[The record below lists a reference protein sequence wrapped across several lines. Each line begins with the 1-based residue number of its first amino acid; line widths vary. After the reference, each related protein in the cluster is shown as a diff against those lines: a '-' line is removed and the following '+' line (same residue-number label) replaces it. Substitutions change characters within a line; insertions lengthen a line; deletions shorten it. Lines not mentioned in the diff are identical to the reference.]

1 MTRTKA
7 ITLSA
12 IILFPVALFAQIFQP
27 KNYPQGYFA
36 WPVKAKIGI
45 AANFGELRPNHYHMG
60 LDVKTDQKQN
70 VPVIAAADGYIAK
83 VKIEPFGFGRCIYI
97 NHPNGLTT
105 LYAHLNNFYPALEE
119 YITAQQYKAE
129 SWQLFLENIP
139 ADFFPVKKGQFIAYS
154 GNTGGSQGPH
164 LHFEIRDTKTD
175 KVLNPL
181 LFGMPIPD
189 NIPPNV
195 MRLAVYDR
203 TKSTYEQSPRMYPLK
218 KVKSVYTT
226 VPTVLALPADKVS
239 FAITAFDRYTG
250 STNQNGI
257 YEADLY
263 DDDDKPI
270 IGFQIDSI
278 SYDET
283 RYLNAHVDYKLRTNG
298 GPWVQHLSRLP
309 GYNNGIYKEVN
320 GDGVIDISDAA
331 THNIK
336 VDVKDAEGNESVI
349 EFGIKSSGTSA
360 SAVVST
366 TNFFKPGYVNIFENS
381 NLSFYLD
388 ENELYDSVHF
398 NVTPIS
404 GTHTGGIAYQ
414 LHGGEVPVHTFYNIK
429 IKNTNAANPDRMV
442 MRRWWGGK
450 DDYAKAER
458 EKDGWFKSSFKAL
471 GNVELYA
478 DETAPTITAV
488 GFRDGMNA
496 AKLNRIVFVI
506 RDETDE
512 LRNFRAELDGKWL
525 RFSNDKGKTFIYN
538 FDEHCTEGEHEL
550 KISVEDCAGNKVEK
564 VYKFT
569 R

>member
-1 MTRTKA
+1 MTRQQA
-7 ITLSA
+7 ITIA
-12 IILFPVALFAQIFQP
+12 AILFPFVLQAQLFPP

-70 VPVIAAADGYIAK
+70 VPVIASADGYIAK
-83 VKIEPFGFGRCIYI
+83 VKIEPYGFGRCIYI

-105 LYAHLNNFYPALEE
+105 LYAHLNDFYPALEA
-119 YITAQQYKAE
+119 YITQQQYNAE

-139 ADFFPVKKGQFIAYS
+139 ADLFPVKKGQFIAYS

-164 LHFEIRDTKTD
+164 VHFEIRDTKTD

-189 NIPPNV
+189 DIPPAV

-203 TKSTYEQSPRMYPLK
+203 TKSTYEQMPRMYPLK
-218 KVKSVYTT
+218 KVKGAYTT
-226 VPTVLALPADKVS
+226 VPAILALPTEKVS
-239 FAITAFDRYTG
+239 FAITAVDRYTG

-263 DDDDKPI
+263 DNDQPVV
-270 IGFQIDSI
+270 GFQIDSI

-283 RYLNAHVDYKLRTNG
+283 RYMNAHVDYKLKTNG

-309 GYNNGIYKEVN
+309 GYNNGIYTEIS
-320 GDGVIDISDAA
+320 GDGVIDISDA

-336 VDVKDAEGNESVI
+336 IDVKDADGNTTVI
-349 EFGIKSSGTSA
+349 EFSVKSTGA
-360 SAVVST
+360 AAPVVSAAPL
-366 TNFFKPGYVNIFENS
+366 FRPGYVNIFENN

-388 ENELYDSVHF
+388 ENKLYDSVHF
-398 NVTPIS
+398 KVTPVN
-404 GTHTGGIAYQ
+404 GTHAGGIAYQ
-414 LHGGEVPVHTFYNIK
+414 LYGGEVPIHTFYPVK
-429 IKNTNAANPDRMV
+429 IKNSNAANPDRMV

-450 DDYAKAER
+450 DDYAKAEK
-458 EKDGWFKSSFKAL
+458 EEGGWFRSSFKAI

-478 DETAPTITAV
+478 DVTAPTITPV

-496 AKLNRIVFVI
+496 AKLSRIAFVV

-512 LRNFRAELDGKWL
+512 LQNFRAELDGKWL
-525 RFSNDKGKTFIYN
+525 RFSNDKGKTFIYT
-538 FDEHCTEGEHEL
+538 FDEHCPPGEHEL
-550 KISVEDCAGNKVEK
+550 KISVEDCAGNKAERS
-564 VYKFT
+564 YKFT

>member
-1 MTRTKA
+1 MTRTR
-7 ITLSA
+7 A
-12 IILFPVALFAQIFQP
+12 IIIAVIIVFPFALHAQIFQP

-36 WPVKAKIGI
+36 WPVKATIGI

-70 VPVIAAADGYIAK
+70 APVIAAADGYIAK

-105 LYAHLNNFYPALEE
+105 LYAHLNNFNPALEE

-139 ADFFPVKKGQFIAYS
+139 ADLFPVKKGQSIAYS

-181 LFGMPIPD
+181 LFNFPIAD
-189 NIPPNV
+189 NVPPSV

-203 TKSTYEQSPRMYPLK
+203 TKSTYEQSPRTYSLK
-218 KVKSVYTT
+218 KVKAVYTT
-226 VPTVLALPADKVS
+226 VPAVITLPTGKVS
-239 FAITAFDRYTG
+239 FAITAVDRSTG
-250 STNQNGI
+250 STNPNGI
-257 YEADLY
+257 YEADLF
-263 DDDDKPI
+263 DNDKPI
-270 IGFQIDSI
+270 VCFQIDSI

-283 RYLNAHVDYKLRTNG
+283 RYLNAHIDYKLRTNG
-298 GPWVQHLSRLP
+298 GPFVQHLSKLP

-320 GDGVIDISDAA
+320 GDGVIDIGDNE

-336 VDVKDAEGNESVI
+336 IEVKDTEGNESII
-349 EFGIKSSGTSA
+349 EFAVKSNSK
-360 SAVVST
+360 ST
-366 TNFFKPGYVNIFENS
+366 TPVASSENLFKPGYVNIFENS
-381 NLSFYLD
+381 NLSFYLG
-388 ENELYDSVHF
+388 ENELYDSLHF
-398 NVTPIS
+398 KVTPVS
-404 GTHTGGIAYQ
+404 GTHAGGIAYR
-414 LHGGEVPVHTFYNIK
+414 LHGGDVPVHTFYPVK
-429 IKNTNAANPDRMV
+429 IKNVNAANPDRMV
-442 MRRWWGGK
+442 MRRWWGSK
-450 DDYAKAER
+450 DDYSKAEK
-458 EKDGWFKSSFKAL
+458 EEGGWYKSSFKAL
-471 GNVELYA
+471 GDVELYA
-478 DETAPTITAV
+478 DEIAPTITPV

-525 RFSNDKGKTFIYN
+525 RFSNDKGKTFVYN
-538 FDEHCTEGEHEL
+538 FDEHCSEGEHEL

-564 VYKFT
+564 SYKFT